1 MSYTAKT
8 GISGGDMVYSRQ
20 EVIHA
25 ISRASKNSGVDFSY
39 LLNQAA
45 AESNF
50 DPDAKAKTSSATG
63 LYQFIDSTW
72 LSMVD
77 RYGDTYGI
85 QTQGKSKEEILDM
98 RSNPETASFMAAAFA
113 SENEKS
119 LNNNWGGKVGA
130 TELYFAHFMGAN
142 GAASFLNARDEN
154 PIQNAAD
161 LFPRAALANRNVF
174 YEPETGKAR
183 TLEEVYAFFD
193 NKFNGAGS
201 ASAKET
207 LIAEADIPV
216 PPSTPME
223 KLASMASNENGTN
236 NSLYSPSR
244 NLSDSII
251 MQRAQAM
258 RDASRSRSTYAHA
271 LYRDNDEQG
280 LLNEAQKSLRSSIF
294 KNSDGQNNNNSLI
307 NQGPLSGLL
316 AQPLDLM
323 MLTQISAPT
332 KVIDDNS

>member
-1 MSYTAKT
+1 
-8 GISGGDMVYSRQ
+8 MVYSRQ

-25 ISRASKNSGVDFSY
+25 ISLASKNSGVDFSY

-72 LSMVD
+72 MSMVE
-77 RYGDTYGI
+77 RYGDTYGVE
-85 QTQGKSKEEILDM
+85 TNGMSKQEILDM
-98 RSNPETASFMAAAFA
+98 RNDPETSSFMAAAFA

-119 LNNNWGGKVGA
+119 LNNNWGGKVGS

-142 GAASFLNARDEN
+142 GAASFLNARDES

-161 LFPRAALANRNVF
+161 LFPRAARANRNVF
-174 YEPETGKAR
+174 YEPGSGKTR

-193 NKFNGAGS
+193 KKFNGAGS

-207 LIAEADIPV
+207 LVAEIGSPV
-216 PPSTPME
+216 PPSTPMK
-223 KLASMASNENGTN
+223 KLAFMVSNENGT

-244 NLSDSII
+244 SLSDSVI

-258 RDASRSRSTYAHA
+258 RDAARSRSTYAHA
-271 LYRDNDEQG
+271 LYRDNEEHS
-280 LLNEAQKSLRSSIF
+280 LLKEAQKNLRSSIF
-294 KNSDGQNNNNSLI
+294 KEKDMQDNGNSLV

-323 MLTQISAPT
+323 MLTQTSVPT